1 MLLLVDLDGVTV
13 DFHSA
18 VCKAHNELTGDNLQ
32 VEDIDQWELE
42 TFGIKKTTWQ
52 QPGFFYDLDPYPG
65 AVEALWK
72 AQQNGHK
79 LWVVTNAMD
88 IDFVEEDKRLWVS
101 ENIPFVRGLVF
112 TDKKHLL
119 PGDMLID
126 DCPEYLEN
134 YPGTAVKINR
144 PYNKHVK
151 VDYAFDTLAEAI
163 KAVC

>member
-1 MLLLVDLDGVTV
+1 
-13 DFHSA
+13 
-18 VCKAHNELTGDNLQ
+18 
-32 VEDIDQWELE
+32 
-42 TFGIKKTTWQ
+42 
-52 QPGFFYDLDPYPG
+52 
-65 AVEALWK
+65 
-72 AQQNGHK
+72 
-79 LWVVTNAMD
+79 MD